1 MLMHGHLDC
10 PNTLSWLSR
19 ILKII
24 LRSKIPKL
32 LEDAYKDREASQDN
46 VLSQVRCDPR
56 VTTFQSS
63 LLSVFDWGTAVDG
76 GIGKGE
82 YLFGDFD
89 HVVPPCS
96 TQRRPP

>member
-1 MLMHGHLDC
+1 M
-10 PNTLSWLSR
+10 
-19 ILKII
+19 
-24 LRSKIPKL
+24 
-32 LEDAYKDREASQDN
+32 EDAYKDREASQDN

-89 HVVPPCS
+89 HVAHLALPREGHLDQLFHMFAHLKKYHNAKAGIQLDCAGL
-96 TQRRPP
+96 